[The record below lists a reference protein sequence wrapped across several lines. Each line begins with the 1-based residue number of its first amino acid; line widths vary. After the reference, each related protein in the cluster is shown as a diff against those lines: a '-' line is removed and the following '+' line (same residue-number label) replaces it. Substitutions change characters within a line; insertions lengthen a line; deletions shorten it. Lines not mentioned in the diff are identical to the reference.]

1 MGRML
6 AGMLLLLAAMAAT
19 WWLVRAPV
27 QPPAD
32 PVLVFVQ
39 RMGLIETVLAQESVV
54 ELVPVG
60 EDPPGLLNDWHGDL
74 LAAYEFKYG
83 LRPDALRAT
92 LGALRDDGTREVEV
106 EVASLT
112 LVSARVVA
120 VRAWLRDSSWFD
132 EAEAGITR
140 SRDAL
145 FARAE
150 NLAMARLLADDPG
163 LRALLTDML
172 RRHLEDTASLL
183 GARVAITSIT
193 LPPAQ
198 PQRAAQLLDGARLPV
213 QTGDANGLGEVLNLP
228 GERAFMLG
236 GVPVSLGT
244 P

>member
-1 MGRML
+1 MGRI
-6 AGMLLLLAAMAAT
+6 LAAFMVLVAVAAGS
-19 WWLVRAPV
+19 WWLARAPAE
-27 QPPAD
+27 PPAD

-39 RMGLIETVLAQESVV
+39 RMGLVETVLAQESVV

-92 LGALRDDGTREVEV
+92 LGALRADGTREVRI

-163 LRALLTDML
+163 LRGLLVDML
-172 RRHLEDTASLL
+172 RRHLEDTATLL
-183 GARVAITSIT
+183 GAKVAITDIA
-193 LPPAQ
+193 LPQAQ

-213 QTGDANGLGEVLNLP
+213 QTGAANGLGEVLDLP
-228 GERAFMLG
+228 GTHAFMLG